1 MKCRRKIFAYVRKGG
16 REGFFKN
23 VNALLSKRVRDVL
36 LNR

>member
-1 MKCRRKIFAYVRKGG
+1 MKCRRKIFAYVREGG

-23 VNALLSKRVRDVL
+23 VNVLPSKRVKDVL